1 MSAREAALRERG
13 RTLMGRGVTARFLLH
28 LLVLAGLV
36 LAPFGRVG
44 LALAQ
49 AAPAAMTAH
58 CAGDPAPVPDQDKSD
73 RVDCTAACAAI
84 AAPVGPV
91 FVPPP
96 ACGMARVALA
106 ALARAGIRPEAEP
119 PPPRIS

>member
-1 MSAREAALRERG
+1 
-13 RTLMGRGVTARFLLH
+13 MGRDVTARRILH

-36 LAPFGRVG
+36 LAPFGRIG
-44 LALAQ
+44 LAQ
-49 AAPAAMTAH
+49 AHALAMPHAAPATMPSH
-58 CAGDPAPVPDQDKSD
+58 CSGEPAPSPDQDKSD
-73 RVDCTAACAAI
+73 RIDCMTACAAI

-91 FVPPP
+91 FAPPP

-106 ALARAGIRPEAEP
+106 AFALAGIRPEAEP